1 MGAGCLEI
9 ILAVLGLSIT
19 ISAEGLVLVI
29 DFRGG
34 GSGGNSVL
42 HRWMLLLS
50 TGLGSVGV
58 MVVVTVSTISCTGC
72 FMGVTETVVLFILS
86 GLEGVALVSSSIVL
100 L

>member
-34 GSGGNSVL
+34 G
-42 HRWMLLLS
+42 MLILS
-50 TGLGSVGV
+50 TWLGSVGV
-58 MVVVTVSTISCTGC
+58 MVVVTVSTVSCTGR
-72 FMGVTETVVLFILS
+72 FMGVTVTVVLLILS
-86 GLEGVALVSSSIVL
+86 GLEVVVVSSSIVL